1 MTQYLM
7 VNMREEGI
15 IVFNLYT
22 SLITPALIG
31 HTFCVNAENAS
42 CSVIAKTLQHQTAV
56 KSGET
61 TDSGCCLLSSTRV
74 AAHCT
79 WGVPY
84 EAVDFFSPICCHR
97 RTHNYPLLSLPVGP
111 GTAAHQN
118 NLNRHAHKAL
128 LQWQPGAGTLGN
140 WAFSL
145 QQPTRSNGTFLS
157 CHIGS

>member
-1 MTQYLM
+1 M

-31 HTFCVNAENAS
+31 HTFCLNAENAS
-42 CSVIAKTLQHQTAV
+42 FNVTSKILQHQTAV
-56 KSGET
+56 KSGEE

-84 EAVDFFSPICCHR
+84 EAVLIIFSPLCCHHCS
-97 RTHNYPLLSLPVGP
+97 HNYPLLSLPVGP
-111 GTAAHQN
+111 GTAVHQN
-118 NLNRHAHKAL
+118 NLNTHAHAHKAL